1 MSRSSYAESHSR
13 VQTTVLRGDMNLYVC
28 LAVWVEV
35 RVCWS
40 LHTDNFLLTFEAI
53 PNFIPQ
59 VKNSTY

>member
-1 MSRSSYAESHSR
+1 MSRSSCAESHSR
-13 VQTTVLRGDMNLYVC
+13 VQTMVLRRDMDLYVC

-40 LHTDNFLLTFEAI
+40 LLTDNVLLTFEAI

-59 VKNSTY
+59 IKNSTY